1 MMIEERKNNTNI
13 IQNLVLE
20 NRNKL
25 SISGVNDVDSFDEK
39 QISAFTEMGFLT
51 IKGSNLHINRFN
63 TQNGELNL
71 SGKIDSFCYSNRE
84 KMSTTSFISKLFK

>member
-1 MMIEERKNNTNI
+1 MIEEKKNNKVSHNI
-13 IQNLVLE
+13 VLE

-25 SISGVNDVDSFDEK
+25 SISGVNDVDSFDDK

-51 IKGSNLHINRFN
+51 VKGSNLHINKFN

-71 SGKIDSFCYSNRE
+71 SGKIDSLIYSNRE
-84 KMSTTSFISKLFK
+84 KISTTNLISKLFK

>member
-1 MMIEERKNNTNI
+1 MIEEKKNNKISHNI
-13 IQNLVLE
+13 ILE

-25 SISGVNDVDSFDEK
+25 SISGVNDVDSFDDK

-51 IKGSNLHINRFN
+51 IKGSNLHINKFN

-71 SGKIDSFCYSNRE
+71 SGKIDSLLYSNRE
-84 KMSTTSFISKLFK
+84 KSSTTNLISKLFK

>member
-1 MMIEERKNNTNI
+1 MIEEKKNNKVAHNI
-13 IQNLVLE
+13 ILE

-25 SISGVNDVDSFDEK
+25 SISGVNDVDSFDDK

-51 IKGSNLHINRFN
+51 IKGSNLHINKFN

-71 SGKIDSFCYSNRE
+71 SGKIDSLVYSNRE
-84 KMSTTSFISKLFK
+84 KVSTTNLISKLFK

>member
-1 MMIEERKNNTNI
+1 MIEEKKNHKVSHNI
-13 IQNLVLE
+13 ILE

-25 SISGVNDVDSFDEK
+25 SISGVNDIDSFDDK

-51 IKGSNLHINRFN
+51 IKGSNLHINKFN

-71 SGKIDSFCYSNRE
+71 SGKIDSLLYSNRE
-84 KMSTTSFISKLFK
+84 KAATTNLISKLFK

>member
-1 MMIEERKNNTNI
+1 MIEEKKNKLSHNI
-13 IQNLVLE
+13 ILE

>member
-1 MMIEERKNNTNI
+1 MIEEKKNNKVSHNI
-13 IQNLVLE
+13 ILE

-25 SISGVNDVDSFDEK
+25 SISGVNDVDSFDDK

-51 IKGSNLHINRFN
+51 IKGSNLHINKFN

-71 SGKIDSFCYSNRE
+71 SGKIDSLVYSNRE
-84 KMSTTSFISKLFK
+84 KVSTTNLISKLFK

>member
-1 MMIEERKNNTNI
+1 MIEEKKNNKVSHNI
-13 IQNLVLE
+13 ILE

-25 SISGVNDVDSFDEK
+25 SISGVNDVDSFDDK

-51 IKGSNLHINRFN
+51 IKGSNLHINKFN

-71 SGKIDSFCYSNRE
+71 SGKIDSLLYSNRE
-84 KMSTTSFISKLFK
+84 KVSTTNLISKLFK

>member
-1 MMIEERKNNTNI
+1 MIEEKKNNKLSHNI
-13 IQNLVLE
+13 ILE

-25 SISGVNDVDSFDEK
+25 SVSGVSDVDSFDDK

-51 IKGSNLHINRFN
+51 IKGSNLHINKFN

-71 SGKIDSFCYSNRE
+71 SGKIDSLLYSNRE
-84 KMSTTSFISKLFK
+84 KISTTSLISKLFK

>member
-1 MMIEERKNNTNI
+1 MIEEKKNNKVAHNI
-13 IQNLVLE
+13 ILE

-25 SISGVNDVDSFDEK
+25 SISGVNDVDSFDDK

-51 IKGSNLHINRFN
+51 IKGSNLHINKFN

-71 SGKIDSFCYSNRE
+71 SGKIDSLIYSNRE
-84 KMSTTSFISKLFK
+84 KVSTTNLISKLFK

>member
-1 MMIEERKNNTNI
+1 MIEEKKNNKVSHNI
-13 IQNLVLE
+13 ILE

-25 SISGVNDVDSFDEK
+25 SISGVNDVDSFDDK

-51 IKGSNLHINRFN
+51 IKGSNLHINKFN

-71 SGKIDSFCYSNRE
+71 SGKIDSLLYSNRE
-84 KMSTTSFISKLFK
+84 KSSTTNLISKLFK